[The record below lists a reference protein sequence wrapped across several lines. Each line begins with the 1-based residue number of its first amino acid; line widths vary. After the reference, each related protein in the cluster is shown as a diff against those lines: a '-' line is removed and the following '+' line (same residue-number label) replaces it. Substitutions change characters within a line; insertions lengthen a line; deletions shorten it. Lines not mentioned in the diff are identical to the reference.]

1 MGEIEYIL
9 DIFQFNVRCFRM
21 GKMMLTPRLK
31 QILGVMLQHGN
42 IISVKQLA
50 EEVGVSKRTVQ
61 RELEYVTSSL
71 KPYDVTFGS
80 KTGVGVWIEG
90 SEEAKKKLSEEIFGK
105 DNFDTANRE
114 ERRKR
119 LILEILKEKGL
130 KKLFVYSSKFKVSE
144 ATISSDLEAVESW
157 LNQHGM
163 YIIRKPGSGIYV
175 EGTEQNYRKAIST
188 FIQENMNTE
197 IIWEAYG
204 TSFEK
209 TASFDAIKKSG
220 IGKMLEEDTLHR
232 VMKCIVTMNHGNI
245 LSLTENSY
253 MGLMLHIA
261 IAINRIIKGD
271 VIEPDQEW
279 IERFEEDED
288 YMLAEDIIW
297 SLEEEFDIEIP
308 EMEITYI
315 CLHIKGAKHERV
327 YWEGKKSVKLVNGE
341 LRELLN
347 DMIYAFDP
355 KKAYLFKRDEEF
367 IQGLL
372 AHLQPSLIR
381 MKYDLHIE
389 NPILEGV
396 KRDYLEIFLKCR
408 DVAKVIETHI
418 GKPVPEAEVGFLT
431 VHFGAA
437 LVRMEGKLEFLRPVR
452 VAVICSS
459 GIGISRLMSS
469 KLEKIFQ
476 DRMIIKTYGKRDLTP
491 YEEQQHD
498 FCISSISLEEM
509 SIPVLFVNP
518 LLNDEDIDQIRKML
532 NRYER
537 TPEKNKKTIGFD
549 KELDDV
555 HVLATQVNKII
566 KDLQVIKVEKDITF
580 LKLLENIA
588 STLSPYE
595 DRQEVIQFDLL
606 EREKIATQ
614 IYGEFGFALLHAR
627 SQGVVTPMFHVWL
640 TKDLK
645 PFEVSYF
652 KGISIVFVMLV
663 PIDDNLKINTDIMG
677 HMSSMLIED
686 AMFLEIVKDGNYE
699 EIQNIVSIQ
708 LKKYFAFYLAK
719 FNA

>member
-1 MGEIEYIL
+1 
-9 DIFQFNVRCFRM
+9 M